1 MNTSFNPILTTNAD
15 GTFSTESEGYVQG
28 TAQDDPAVRYALAQ
42 GIVAPA
48 ETITFFGGMGIS
60 EYVPAGVTGSAPM
73 TGVQLALGSAIWRA
87 TNVTAN
93 TAKTLT
99 GFSVFNQGHA
109 GVTTPQ
115 SPVPAYYPGMSLNYY
130 RLGSGA
136 RIAVKVDE
144 SLVDL
149 EGHIISPLVSW
160 DFDAQELVPYVA
172 AYPANVITNAT
183 WAADVVTFTTTT
195 SHGVTVGAVFDI
207 SGFTPAAY
215 NGTYTA
221 LSGTTGSTLVA
232 ALVGDPG
239 ADTVQGQLDAGG
251 GALDVRVLD
260 LNIGNSMTV
269 VIDPTTGFMT
279 WNRSGSTANILI

>member
-1 MNTSFNPILTTNAD
+1 MTTSFNPLPTTNAS
-15 GTFSTESEGYVQG
+15 GSFSTESEGYVQG
-28 TAQDDPAVRYALAQ
+28 TAQDDPAVRNALAQ
-42 GIVAPA
+42 GYVADI
-48 ETITFFGGMGIS
+48 ITFFGGMGIS
-60 EYVPAGVTGSAPM
+60 EYVPSGVSGSAPM
-73 TGVQLALGSAIWRA
+73 TGFQTALGSGLWRA

-99 GFSVFNQGHA
+99 GFTVFNQGHA
-109 GVTTPQ
+109 GITTPQ
-115 SPVPAYYPGMSLNYY
+115 NTVPSYYPGMSANFY

-136 RIAVKVDE
+136 RIAVKVAD

-183 WAADVVTFTTTT
+183 WAANVVTFTTT
-195 SHGVTVGAVFDI
+195 SGHGVGVGNVFDI

-215 NGTYTA
+215 NGTYVA
-221 LSGTTGSTLVA
+221 LAGTVGSTLVA

-239 ADTVQGQLDAGG
+239 ADTVQGQLNAGG
-251 GALDVRVLD
+251 GALNVRVLD

-269 VIDPTTGFMT
+269 VVDATTGFIT
-279 WNRSGSTANILI
+279 WDRSGSTANILI